1 MSGTLNITR
10 RALLAGLASAGGLAV
25 AGRLARAA
33 ETDAY
38 GALLARYV
46 VASSDGINRV
56 DYAAWQATPADHQ
69 ALTAFIAAEARRD
82 PSAMPPA
89 ERFAYWTN
97 LYNALTL
104 AVVLDAYPVRSIRDI
119 KSKGRLLD
127 PKSLFG
133 PWRTRLVTVA
143 GRRMSLDDIEH
154 HALRAEFGD
163 PRIHYA
169 VNCASLGCPNL
180 AARPWQATTLDAD
193 LDAAAHAYVNHPR
206 GASVVGPG
214 RLKVSSLYKWY
225 DEDFGGSDAGIVAH
239 LRRYAAPP
247 LAREL
252 DGPVRI
258 VDDGYDWSLNDA
270 ARSS

>member
-1 MSGTLNITR
+1 MSRTPNITR
-10 RALLAGLASAGGLAV
+10 RALLAGVASAGGLAV

-69 ALTAFIAAEARRD
+69 ALTAFIEAEARRD

-119 KSKGRLLD
+119 RSKGRLLD
-127 PKSLFG
+127 PKSLVWMAPALQGFCDA
-133 PWRTRLVTVA
+133 WRQVRSGLVSGLLMRLT
-143 GRRMSLDDIEH
+143 
-154 HALRAEFGD
+154 
-163 PRIHYA
+163 
-169 VNCASLGCPNL
+169 
-180 AARPWQATTLDAD
+180 W
-193 LDAAAHAYVNHPR
+193 
-206 GASVVGPG
+206 
-214 RLKVSSLYKWY
+214 
-225 DEDFGGSDAGIVAH
+225 
-239 LRRYAAPP
+239 P
-247 LAREL
+247 LALMGSAER
-252 DGPVRI
+252 GPFCFA
-258 VDDGYDWSLNDA
+258 DS
-270 ARSS
+270 

>member
-1 MSGTLNITR
+1 MSGTSNITR
-10 RALLAGLASAGGLAV
+10 RALLAGAAGTIFT
-25 AGRLARAA
+25 AGFARAA
-33 ETDAY
+33 ETDVY
-38 GALLARYV
+38 DGQLARYV
-46 VASSDGINRV
+46 VAASDGINRV
-56 DYAAWQATPADHQ
+56 DYGAWQAAPADRQ
-69 ALTAFIAAEARRD
+69 ALVAFIEAEARRD
-82 PSAMPPA
+82 AAAMAPA

-133 PWRTRLVTVA
+133 PWRTRSVTVA

-154 HALRAEFGD
+154 DALRAEFRD
-163 PRIHYA
+163 PRVHYA

-180 AARPWQATTLDAD
+180 FARPWQAATLDAD
-193 LDAAAHAYVNHPR
+193 LDAAARAYVNHPR
-206 GASVVGPG
+206 GVSVVGAG
-214 RLKVSSLYKWY
+214 QLKVSSLYKWY
-225 DEDFGGSDAGIVAH
+225 DEDFGSSDAGIVAH

-247 LAREL
+247 LADEL

-258 VDDGYDWSLNDA
+258 VDDGYDWTLNDA
-270 ARSS
+270 SRPS

>member
-1 MSGTLNITR
+1 MSGTSNISR
-10 RALLAGLASAGGLAV
+10 RALLAGV
-25 AGRLARAA
+25 AGAAGTVFTAGFARAA
-33 ETDAY
+33 ADAY
-38 GALLARYV
+38 GELLARYL
-46 VASSDGINRV
+46 VAASDGINRV
-56 DYAAWQATPADHQ
+56 DYAAWQAAPADRQ
-69 ALTAFIAAEARRD
+69 TLTAFIQAEGRRD
-82 PSAMPPA
+82 PSQMPPA
-89 ERFAYWTN
+89 ERFVYWTN

-133 PWRTRLVTVA
+133 PWRTKLVTVA

-154 HALRAEFGD
+154 GALRAEFGD
-163 PRIHYA
+163 PRVHYA

-180 AARPWQATTLDAD
+180 LVRPWQAATLDAD
-193 LDAAAHAYVNHPR
+193 LEAAARAYVNHPR
-206 GASVVGPG
+206 GVTVVGAG

-225 DEDFGGSDAGIVAH
+225 DEDFGGSDAGIVTH
-239 LRRYAAPP
+239 FRRYAAPP
-247 LAREL
+247 LADEL

-270 ARSS
+270 SRPS